1 MAFPVFL
8 DTCTLFGQVLNDLLL
23 SLAEQGCFAPYWS
36 AEVLD
41 AMERNVVAKSRAGA
55 EAIHRRREL
64 MEAAFPEAM
73 VDGYAALTTTMTNH
87 PGDRHVLAACVVSPA
102 QTLVTFNVKD
112 FPAASLAPYDVE
124 VVHPDAFL
132 LDQFD
137 LHPLWS
143 GMAIRHMLR
152 GNRLPPQNVAEL
164 ATALERVGVPQA
176 AAAVTDLLS

>member
-8 DTCTLFGQVLNDLLL
+8 DTCTLFGQVLTDLLL

-41 AMERNVVAKSRAGA
+41 AMERNVVSKGRADRQ
-55 EAIHRRREL
+55 AIHRRREL
-64 MEAAFPEAM
+64 MEQSFPEAT
-73 VDGYAALTTTMTNH
+73 VEGYAALTATMANH

-112 FPAASLAPYDVE
+112 FPPESLSPYQVE

-132 LDQFD
+132 LDQLD
-137 LHPLWS
+137 LHPRWS
-143 GMAIRHMLR
+143 TAAVERMLR
-152 GNRLPPQNVAEL
+152 QNRLPPQSVSEL
-164 ATALERVGVPQA
+164 AAALGRVGVPNA
-176 AAAVTDLLS
+176 AAAVLDLLS

>member
-8 DTCTLFGQVLNDLLL
+8 DTCTLFGQVLNDLMLN
-23 SLAEQGCFAPYWS
+23 LAEQGCFTPYWS
-36 AEVLD
+36 SEVLD

-55 EAIHRRREL
+55 DAIHRRRVL
-64 MEAAFPEAM
+64 MAEALVE
-73 VDGYAALTTTMTNH
+73 GYGALTATMTNH

-112 FPAASLAPYDVE
+112 FPTDSLAPYGVE

-137 LHPLWS
+137 LHPRWS
-143 GMAIRHMLR
+143 AAAVERMLAA
-152 GNRLPPQNVAEL
+152 NRLPPRNITELVA
-164 ATALERVGVPQA
+164 ALGRVGVPQA
-176 AAAVTDLLS
+176 ASALADLLR